1 MNNNIK
7 LITER
12 INKIEEIEQYIEF
25 LKNSLE
31 EINKNINNVNDSFNY
46 GQEKEIYEQ
55 DLNDYS
61 IELKKLKE
69 NFDIEEAKK
78 YVKLSN
84 DYNNWMFNY
93 QRIQTLVNKNGI
105 SLLSSEL
112 KDRYNHLYK
121 LIKDNKEEYERLSA
135 KYGIQPTNSVIEEKV
150 ETDEQQVTASTNQQ
164 PSVKEISS
172 TKTDYNL
179 NTYQGRFDYLN
190 FLITEYEKL
199 NGDKNDKMYRD
210 SKEFVELL
218 PKWNENIKKIN
229 SIVISSKNAEKVVN
243 PWDYEEMKSMPSI
256 KGISGNKR
264 IDKNL
269 IVDYITIYVNLSEM
283 LGRFNTLNGNFQNG
297 QFIKSLES
305 RINELKIIKKE
316 DEYENSSK
324 KSMQSEQSKT
334 NSEIDNKIKELKSK
348 IRELQDSCKGLRPA
362 QIQMFVDHT
371 TGQKYNIPRD
381 KVSLFRQHFAEL
393 KRLEK
398 LKSSQNVKPKVKEPI
413 VEAQPVEEPIN
424 EESFTETPKI
434 NPGIESSKEPKVE
447 PAPSISIDSIDE
459 YIDQQLKSNNA
470 VDLIQILLNV
480 GNKFGYEKAYNYFN
494 TKFLF
499 FNSQLMELDKQIKQ
513 NSDDYQKL
521 VSNMVYYNIVEYS
534 SKKKGIE
541 DNFRNLNDQYKII
554 SKKKKMYGL
563 VTEHFKKLLPYAND
577 LEEIKKQFK
586 KFEHISVVEEP
597 IVEEP
602 IVEEPTVEEPIVEEP
617 IVEEPTVEEPI
628 VKDQSVE
635 EPIVEEQS
643 VEQPDKD
650 EEVVWSNSETKE
662 KETEKT
668 ENKTEP
674 KKGII
679 KKAIQKIFN
688 IFKKRKPKNRESLRK
703 QIKDNIYSIV
713 GSITYISTITPNLNN
728 PLHRSIIS
736 DLNGYMIENAELN
749 YPEKIKYDKTAKI
762 DRASDNVGKG
772 IQYDPNFSWEKYFE
786 QQESGKQR

>member
-7 LITER
+7 QITER

-31 EINKNINNVNDSFNY
+31 EINKNINNVNESFDY
-46 GQEKEIYEQ
+46 SQEKEIYEQ
-55 DLNDYS
+55 DLNVYS
-61 IELKKLKE
+61 EELKTLKE

-78 YVKLSN
+78 YIKLSN
-84 DYNNWMFNY
+84 AYNNWSFNY
-93 QRIQTLVNKNGI
+93 QRIQTLINKNGI
-105 SLLSSEL
+105 SQL
-112 KDRYNHLYK
+112 KTDLRKRYNQYYK

-135 KYGIQPTNSVIEEKV
+135 KYGIQPINNVIEEKV
-150 ETDEQQVTASTNQQ
+150 ETVERQEKVNESTNQQ
-164 PSVKEISS
+164 PSVNENSS
-172 TKTDYNL
+172 IKTDYDL

-210 SKEFVELL
+210 SKEFVEIL
-218 PKWNENIKKIN
+218 PKWNENINKIN

-305 RINELKIIKKE
+305 RINELKKIKTEAKTVI
-316 DEYENSSK
+316 DNNMNDQKDKTEYSQEK
-324 KSMQSEQSKT
+324 SEQIEQSNT

-362 QIQMFVDHT
+362 KIQMFVDHT
-371 TGQKYNIPRD
+371 NGQKYNIPRD
-381 KVSLFRQHFAEL
+381 KVILFRQYFSEL
-393 KRLEK
+393 KKLEK
-398 LKSSQNVKPKVKEPI
+398 LKSAQNVKL
-413 VEAQPVEEPIN
+413 EEQII
-424 EESFTETPKI
+424 EKSFTKTPNI
-434 NPGIESSKEPKVE
+434 NPGKESSEEQKVE
-447 PAPSISIDSIDE
+447 SAQSVSFDSIDE

-470 VDLIQILLNV
+470 VELIQILLNV
-480 GNKFGYEKAYNYFN
+480 GNKFGYENAYKYFN
-494 TKFLF
+494 AKFLSC
-499 FNSQLMELDKQIKQ
+499 NDQLMELNKQISQ
-513 NSDDYQKL
+513 NSDEYQKL
-521 VSNMVYYNIVEYS
+521 VSNMLYHNIVEYS

-541 DNFRNLNDQYKII
+541 DKSRNLNDQYKMI

-563 VTEHFKKLLPYAND
+563 IAEHFKKLLPYAND
-577 LEEIKKQFK
+577 LEKIKEQFLVDDYYK
-586 KFEHISVVEEP
+586 IENQPVEEP

-602 IVEEPTVEEPIVEEP
+602 IVEEPIVEKPIVEEPIVEEP
-617 IVEEPTVEEPI
+617 IVEEPIVEEPNI
-628 VKDQSVE
+628 DDEIAFETPKE
-635 EPIVEEQS
+635 ES
-643 VEQPDKD
+643 ND
-650 EEVVWSNSETKE
+650 EAVATPE
-662 KETEKT
+662 EKT
-668 ENKTEP
+668 ENKTEQ

-688 IFKKRKPKNRESLRK
+688 IFKKRKPKDRESLRK
-703 QIKDNIYSIV
+703 QLNDNIYSIV
-713 GSITYISTITPNLNN
+713 GSITFISTITPHLNN
-728 PLHRSIIS
+728 PLNRSIIS
-736 DLNGYMIENAELN
+736 DLNGYMIEQDQLKK
-749 YPEKIKYDKTAKI
+749 PEKIEYDKTAKI
-762 DRASDNVGKG
+762 DSASDYVGKG
-772 IQYDPNFSWEKYFE
+772 NKYDPNFSWEEHFA